1 MGEVALFKLPNKA
14 KAYWPLVRI
23 LQTFPDDDQVIR
35 TVKILKPD
43 LSEVVVNV
51 NHLISLELYFKL
63 ENPQVYTDG
72 SNNSAQVRG
81 DMEEDNNVSEMDV
94 SVTASAAARPSRSTA
109 QASRAQTRVL
119 ASRGLI

>member
-23 LQTFPDDDQVIR
+23 LQTFPDNDQVIR

-51 NHLISLELYFKL
+51 NHLISLELYFEL

-72 SNNSAQVRG
+72 SDNSTQG
-81 DMEEDNNVSEMDV
+81 GEDLEDDDNVSEIRVPV
-94 SVTASAAARPSRSTA
+94 STSAAARPIRSTA
-109 QASRAQTRVL
+109 RASRAQTRDL
-119 ASRGLI
+119 AGKGLV